1 MIKKSIVTTRWNH
14 RKVEN
19 LMWLRLK
26 TLLEMIRFSH
36 TVFALPF
43 ALLSAVMCWTV
54 PSFQGLVP
62 SFVALDLLGIVLC
75 MVFARSAAM
84 AFNRIADRRI
94 DAENPRT
101 AARHIPAGELS
112 LSSVVWF
119 TVLNS
124 AMFVAAT
131 LLFLPNRLPIILSLP
146 VLGLLGLYSY
156 SKRFTSLAHFYLGV
170 SLLLAPVCT
179 WVALRG
185 EILQEDI
192 LDIVPAVVVGLIV
205 MFWVGGFDIIYAC
218 QDTEFDK
225 QAKLKSIPA
234 RFGVRGALR
243 IAAVSHLLM
252 IVAMVGLAFVSELDA
267 LGWIYYVAVAAVA
280 VLLTIEHCLVKP
292 DDLARV
298 NIAFFQVN
306 ALISIG
312 LFLIV
317 SLDLLL

>member
-1 MIKKSIVTTRWNH
+1 
-14 RKVEN
+14 
-19 LMWLRLK
+19 MWSRLK

-54 PSFQGLVP
+54 PDFQGLVP

-84 AFNRIADRRI
+84 AFNRVADWRI

-112 LSSVVWF
+112 LSSAVWF
-119 TVLNS
+119 TVLNC

-131 LLFLPNRLPIILSLP
+131 LLFLPNQLPIILSLP

-156 SKRFTSLAHFYLGV
+156 TKRFTSLAHFYLGA

-179 WVALRG
+179 WIALRG
-185 EILQEDI
+185 EILQHNM
-192 LDIVPAVVVGLIV
+192 LDIVPAVVLGLIV

-218 QDTEFDK
+218 QDTEFDQ

-252 IVAMVGLAFVSELDA
+252 IVAMVGLAFVSQLDA
-267 LGWIYYVAVAAVA
+267 LGWIYYVTVAAVG

-298 NIAFFQVN
+298 NIAFFQIN

>member
-1 MIKKSIVTTRWNH
+1 MVPG
-14 RKVEN
+14 VEY
-19 LMWLRLK
+19 LMWSRLK

-54 PSFQGLVP
+54 PNCQGVVP
-62 SFVALDLLGIVLC
+62 PFSAVHLLGIVLC

-84 AFNRIADRRI
+84 AFNRIADRRM

-112 LSSVVWF
+112 LSSAVWF
-119 TVLNS
+119 TVLNCV
-124 AMFVAAT
+124 MFVAAT
-131 LLFLPNRLPIILSLP
+131 LLFWPNQLPLILSLP

-156 SKRFTSLAHFYLGV
+156 TKRFTSLAHFYLGA
-170 SLLLAPVCT
+170 SLFLAPVCT
-179 WVALRG
+179 WIALRG
-185 EILQEDI
+185 DFLWRDMDMLDM
-192 LDIVPAVVVGLIV
+192 LDIVPAVVLGLIV

-218 QDTEFDK
+218 QDIEFDK

-252 IVAMVGLAFVSELDA
+252 IVAMVGLAFVSQMDG
-267 LGWIYYVAVAAVA
+267 LGMIYYITVTAVA
-280 VLLTIEHCLVKP
+280 VLLTVEHCLVKP
-292 DDLARV
+292 DDLGRV

-306 ALISIG
+306 AIISIG

-317 SLDLLL
+317 SLDLLLG

>member
-1 MIKKSIVTTRWNH
+1 MVTMRWNS
-14 RKVEN
+14 RRVEN
-19 LMWLRLK
+19 LMWPRLK
-26 TLLEMIRFSH
+26 KLLEMIRFSH

-54 PSFQGLVP
+54 PDFQGLVP
-62 SFVALDLLGIVLC
+62 PFVVLDLLGIVLC

-84 AFNRIADRRI
+84 AFNRIADRRM

-119 TVLNS
+119 TVLNC

-131 LLFLPNRLPIILSLP
+131 LLFLPNQLPFILSLP
-146 VLGLLGLYSY
+146 VLGVLGLYSY
-156 SKRFTSLAHFYLGV
+156 TKRFTSLAHFYLGA

-179 WVALRG
+179 WIALRG
-185 EILQEDI
+185 EILQQNM
-192 LDIVPAVVVGLIV
+192 LDIVPAVVLGLIV

-225 QAKLKSIPA
+225 QAKLKSIPV

-243 IAAVSHLLM
+243 IAAVSHVLM
-252 IVAMVGLAFVSELDA
+252 IVAMVGLAFVSQLDA
-267 LGWIYYVAVAAVA
+267 LGWTYYVTVTAVA
-280 VLLTIEHCLVKP
+280 VLLAVEHCLVKP
-292 DDLARV
+292 DDLGRV

-306 ALISIG
+306 AIISIG

>member
-1 MIKKSIVTTRWNH
+1 
-14 RKVEN
+14 
-19 LMWLRLK
+19 MWSRLK

-54 PSFQGLVP
+54 PNSQGP
-62 SFVALDLLGIVLC
+62 APPFFALDLLGIVLC

-84 AFNRIADRRI
+84 AFNRIADRRM

-119 TVLNS
+119 TVLNC

-131 LLFLPNRLPIILSLP
+131 LLFLPNQLPIILSLP

-156 SKRFTSLAHFYLGV
+156 TKRFTSLAHFYLGA

-179 WVALRG
+179 WIALRG
-185 EILQEDI
+185 EILQQNM
-192 LDIVPAVVVGLIV
+192 LDIVPAVVLGLIV

-234 RFGVRGALR
+234 KFGVRGALR

-252 IVAMVGLAFVSELDA
+252 IMAMVGLAFVRQLDA
-267 LGWIYYVAVAAVA
+267 LGWIYYVTVAAVA
-280 VLLTIEHCLVKP
+280 VLLAVEHCLVKP

>member
-1 MIKKSIVTTRWNH
+1 
-14 RKVEN
+14 
-19 LMWLRLK
+19 MWSRLR

-54 PSFQGLVP
+54 PDSQGLVP

-84 AFNRIADRRI
+84 AFNRIADRRM

-119 TVLNS
+119 TVLNC

-131 LLFLPNRLPIILSLP
+131 LLFLPNQLPIILSLP

-156 SKRFTSLAHFYLGV
+156 TKRFTALAHFYLGV

-179 WVALRG
+179 WIALRG
-185 EILQEDI
+185 EILQQDM
-192 LDIVPAVVVGLIV
+192 LDIVPAVVLGLIV

-252 IVAMVGLAFVSELDA
+252 IVAMVGLAFVSQLDA
-267 LGWIYYVAVAAVA
+267 LGWIYYVTVAAVA
-280 VLLTIEHCLVKP
+280 VLLMVEHCLVKP

-306 ALISIG
+306 AIISIG